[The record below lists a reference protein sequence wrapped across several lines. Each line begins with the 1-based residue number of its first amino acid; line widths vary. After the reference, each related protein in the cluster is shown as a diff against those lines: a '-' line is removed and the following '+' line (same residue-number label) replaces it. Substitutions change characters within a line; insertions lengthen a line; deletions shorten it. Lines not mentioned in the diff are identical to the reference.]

1 VSPPG
6 AEETFGRLGV
16 LTKERFLEPEL
27 CARLRVAMI
36 SGRAE
41 AATMRHEGGDY
52 QVDEGI
58 RRARRCHVDEAIVG
72 LVEERLLGARE
83 EISQAFDVPV
93 GALEELQFVIYGE
106 GDYIRRHVDR
116 SPNPDDGHH
125 SRERAVSAVLLLNG
139 QNEDPGP
146 DEYAGGA
153 LAFYEP
159 WKPEEGPVPVELEG
173 REGML
178 VGFPPGTLHEVKPI
192 TRGERFS
199 VVSWFTQAVF
209 RA

>member
-6 AEETFGRLGV
+6 AEETFARLGV

-27 CARLRVAMI
+27 CARLREAMI

-83 EISQAFDVPV
+83 EISEAFDVPV
-93 GALEELQFVIYGE
+93 GGLEELQFVIYGE

-116 SPNPDDGHH
+116 SPDPDDEHH
-125 SRERAVSAVLLLNG
+125 SRDRAVSAVLSLNG
-139 QNEDPGP
+139 QSEAPGP
-146 DEYAGGA
+146 SEYAGGA

-159 WKPEEGPVPVELEG
+159 WDPDDGPVPAELAG

-178 VGFPPGTLHEVKPI
+178 VAFPPSVLHEVTPV
-192 TRGERFS
+192 TRGERFT
-199 VVSWFTQAVF
+199 VVSWFT
-209 RA
+209 